1 MIFYLQYLLQ
11 LMKIK
16 QTVTIFCYYLYFE
29 DNLIFVNFSK
39 FKEKFSFNKNLNL
52 LKSIACK
59 LIKVISIFQFK
70 Q

>member
-39 FKEKFSFNKNLNL
+39 FKEKFSFNNNIKISK
-52 LKSIACK
+52 KSKFTNYKI
-59 LIKVISIFQFK
+59 L
-70 Q
+70 